1 MDSWQKNAVQSR
13 SRKTEQSLAR
23 AARELLSERPY
34 ADIRVDEVARR
45 AGISVGGYYA
55 RFKGKTALLHLA
67 DIDFLD
73 DCMAAINKA
82 IPDDF
87 IGTREELLRAY
98 ISTMVSKFDQ
108 HRASILELMKHAEDD
123 SNGDFRKRATSFNNF
138 VHGKLRAIISRNPT
152 WVRHVNPDLAVNMAI
167 FVVSASA
174 RDAVLRGSL
183 SAYPIEIN
191 HEGLIDELVLVATSY
206 LGGARS

>member
-1 MDSWQKNAVQSR
+1 MESWQKNAVQSR
-13 SRKTEQSLAR
+13 SLKTEQSLAR

-82 IPDDF
+82 VPDDF
-87 IGTREELLRAY
+87 AGTLEDLLRAY
-98 ISTMVSKFDQ
+98 ISTMVAKFDE
-108 HRASILELMKHAEDD
+108 HRSSILEMMKYAEDD
-123 SNGDFRKRATSFNNF
+123 ADGDFRKRATSFNNF
-138 VHGKLRAIISRNPT
+138 VHGKLRTIILRNPA
-152 WVRHVNPDLAVNMAI
+152 WVQHVNSDVAANMAI

-183 SAYPIEIN
+183 SAYPIDID
-191 HEGLIDELVLVATSY
+191 HKGLIDELVLVATSY